1 MKCGHLASMIALVCL
16 TVGCSSYYRVTD
28 PSSGRTYY
36 SKKVDGAGKAGA
48 IKFKDERTGSQ
59 VTLQSSDV
67 REISADEFK
76 AGLLTKSTPSAPTP
90 PTAVPSAPASQK

>member
-1 MKCGHLASMIALVCL
+1 MKCVHLASMIALVCL

-36 SKKVDGAGKAGA
+36 SKKVDEAGKAGA
-48 IKFKDERTGSQ
+48 IKFKDERTGSH

-67 REISADEFK
+67 REISADDFK
-76 AGLLTKSTPSAPTP
+76 AGLQTKSTPGPTP
-90 PTAVPSAPASQK
+90 PTAAPASQK